1 MKISYLYTFL
11 LAALVLIACD
21 PLKEVDEEIKNNT
34 SFVQDIDYTMN
45 EDDYELAGEP
55 YGNFS
60 DIEDVKTQ
68 VPLVLAAN
76 FPALGKSSSALVFYE
91 FYNGSSPDLRG
102 TKHVETVSDAD
113 YEALGFIYGSFD
125 NATSDVADWAN
136 YKYPDAEDGD
146 HADVTFDY
154 YTGGIGVQTAT
165 SRVVYTVAY
174 QWQYAYILPDEVYGD
189 FFQESGIDFSNQD
202 EGADKMP
209 TYLNWL
215 YANSS
220 DYSSLN
226 LKEGSITVVQYNFDD
241 RCFGD
246 DCTDP
251 GEPNVPAVAL
261 YIFSATGWVAYGDA
275 YQTTTESL
283 NFGFDGNVWVPDNT
297 IKYPMAQADYD
308 FVVAAY
314 AEITP
319 AGVASMAQYGNY
331 DLTIWSSENIQ
342 NSIADV
348 LAKNFG
354 GAEEGQKYSVS
365 YKVYTGSAG
374 DTYTMLMIKQGD
386 VYVPLEE

>member
-11 LAALVLIACD
+11 LATLVLIACD
-21 PLKEVDEEIKNNT
+21 PLKEVDEKINDNST
-34 SFVQDIDYTMN
+34 FVQDIDYTLT
-45 EDDYELAGEP
+45 EDDYELVDER
-55 YGNFS
+55 YGSFS

-68 VPLVLAAN
+68 VPVILAAN

-102 TKHVETVSDAD
+102 TKHVDTVSEAD
-113 YEALGFIYGSFD
+113 YEALGYKYGSFD
-125 NATSDVADWAN
+125 NATSDVVGWAN

-146 HADVTFDY
+146 YADVTFDY
-154 YTGGIGVQTAT
+154 YTGGIGVRTDTAL
-165 SRVVYTVAY
+165 VVYTVAY
-174 QWQYAYILPDEVYGD
+174 QWQYGYILPDEAYGD
-189 FFQESGIDFSNQD
+189 FFQESGTDFSNKD

-215 YANSS
+215 YANGS
-220 DYSSLN
+220 DYSTLN
-226 LKEGSITVVQYNFDD
+226 LKEGTSTVVQYNYDD
-241 RCFGD
+241 RY
-246 DCTDP
+246 TDEDNP
-251 GEPNVPAVAL
+251 GNPNEPAVAL
-261 YIFSATGWVAYGDA
+261 YIFNGAEWLSYGDA

-308 FVVAAY
+308 FVIETY
-314 AEITP
+314 ADITP

-374 DTYTMLMIKQGD
+374 DTYNILMIKQGD
-386 VYVPLEE
+386 IYVPLVE